1 MIVLL
6 DTNVV
11 LRLDHVGNPHRDV
24 AREAIERLFDEQH
37 QPRIVPQVLY
47 EYWVVATRPAESN
60 GLGFSIE
67 DAQRMLADL
76 KELFAPFRDACW
88 SPRSGATAKGGSP
101 SAGHEFAK

>member
-24 AREAIERLFDEQH
+24 ARDSIERLFDDQH

-47 EYWVVATRPAESN
+47 EYFDN
-60 GLGFSIE
+60 
-67 DAQRMLADL
+67 
-76 KELFAPFRDACW
+76 LFLN
-88 SPRSGATAKGGSP
+88 
-101 SAGHEFAK
+101 